1 MTLDG
6 FLLLQRRM
14 SVQQLLALFDA
25 HAAKTLSDYELSLRL
40 HRLDGRGV
48 LAADGAGADGGAAAA
63 SHATALERRTLSHS
77 PPSEK
82 HGGVT
87 QARQQKTRRTRTGGA
102 GAVTYKQRP
111 RRSPRTCPTSPS
123 SPTPM
128 RRQGQAGFAAM
139 PPDSARPAPVPRGSK
154 PRAATK

>member
-6 FLLLQRRM
+6 LLQRRM

-63 SHATALERRTLSHS
+63 SHATARRSTRFYS
-77 PPSEK
+77 K
-82 HGGVT
+82 QG
-87 QARQQKTRRTRTGGA
+87 RRTREVVCSCRA
-102 GAVTYKQRP
+102 
-111 RRSPRTCPTSPS
+111 
-123 SPTPM
+123 
-128 RRQGQAGFAAM
+128 
-139 PPDSARPAPVPRGSK
+139 DSASL
-154 PRAATK
+154 